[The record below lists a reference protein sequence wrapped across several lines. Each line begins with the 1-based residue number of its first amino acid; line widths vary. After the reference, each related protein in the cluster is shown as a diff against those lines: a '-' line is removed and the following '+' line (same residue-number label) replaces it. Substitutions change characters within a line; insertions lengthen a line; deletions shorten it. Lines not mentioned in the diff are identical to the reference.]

1 MGRTGLSERRVRK
14 ILVLSAG
21 FGQGHH
27 SASAALKRAAELL
40 EAEGEAVELL
50 VVDPLKRPGD
60 ELYPWSRRMYLR
72 VIRTFPWLWGLYFK
86 VIDQP
91 WHTWL
96 SVWLMRGFQRRLKAL
111 LAEVKPDVVVSTYP
125 IFPHFLEYYGMLKP
139 YPNCANVI
147 VVTDSITVNTVWT
160 TAACDALVVPN
171 RMTAEVVRSRGIP
184 SEKILPLGF
193 AVNPDILSRVREGD
207 RQIPPREGR
216 RPRVLYMINSG
227 RLDSEWIARDLARIP
242 DIDLTIT
249 VAFDV
254 RLLKALR
261 KEMRRRGGKVKV
273 LSWTKRHAELFASSH
288 LLVAKA
294 GGATTQEALAANLPM
309 IVTTAVPGQEP
320 GNAKLLERL
329 GAGVFVGKR
338 ENVRRVVERLLAN
351 NCAELTKLAE
361 AGRGAGSP
369 EGAVRILRALLS
381 IRPGD
386 VPRDESQFVRE

>member
-1 MGRTGLSERRVRK
+1 M
-14 ILVLSAG
+14 
-21 FGQGHH
+21 
-27 SASAALKRAAELL
+27 ELL
-40 EAEGEAVELL
+40 RADGEDVELL

-60 ELYPWSRRMYLR
+60 ELYPLSRRMYLR
-72 VIRTFPWLWGLYFK
+72 VIRTFPWLWGIYFK

-91 WHTWL
+91 WHTRL
-96 SVWLMRGFQRRLKAL
+96 SLWMMQGFQRRLKAL

-125 IFPHFLEYYGMLKP
+125 IFPHFLEYYRMLKP
-139 YPNCANVI
+139 YPGCANVI

-171 RMTAEVVRSRGIP
+171 RLTAEVVRSRGIP
-184 SEKILPLGF
+184 EAKILPLGF
-193 AVNPDILSRVREGD
+193 AVDPDIPSELARCGRL
-207 RQIPPREGR
+207 IPPRDGE
-216 RPRVLYMINSG
+216 PTRVLYMINSG
-227 RLDSEWIARDLARIP
+227 RLDSEWIARDLAEIP

-254 RLLKALR
+254 RLIKALR

-273 LSWTKRHAELFASSH
+273 LGWTKRHPQLFASSH

-309 IVTTAVPGQEP
+309 IVTKAVPGQEP
-320 GNAKLLERL
+320 GNAKLLEHL
-329 GAGVFVGKR
+329 GAGIFVHQRKD
-338 ENVRRVVERLLAN
+338 VRPMVERLIAN
-351 NCAELTKLAE
+351 NCAELAKLAE

-369 EGAVRILRALLS
+369 EGAMRILRFLMEV
-381 IRPGD
+381 RPGA